1 MIQEKAI
8 GLLAAVFA
16 VNCDFLFVSNRFL
29 TTLVFPTV
37 LLRQRKM
44 WRRFNGVS
52 VYCEDNGACIITAR
66 GDVKGSA
73 INGPIT
79 KECSELWPPLAT
91 RASAV
96 L

>member
-1 MIQEKAI
+1 MPA
-8 GLLAAVFA
+8 
-16 VNCDFLFVSNRFL
+16 
-29 TTLVFPTV
+29 V

-44 WRRFNGVS
+44 WRRYNGVS
-52 VYCEDNGACIITAR
+52 VFCEDNGGCIITPK
-66 GDVKGSA
+66 GQLKGSA

-79 KECSELWPPLAT
+79 KEVSVLWPNLST